1 MAASAVSTDPAAAEP
16 APAEPA
22 APAAAPDADATAPDA
37 DAAER
42 AKRRATCGV
51 IAAMLCASSVM
62 IGYHVHGLGWEVL
75 LDPSQKQLRVSD
87 AAADALVANHTF
99 LHVGGPHRGGTTV
112 LWRALRTHPQISGFA
127 DKTGADL
134 SEGIF
139 LQQVYPTFGIG
150 NELSAAQMTANRKPT
165 RGLGR

>member
-1 MAASAVSTDPAAAEP
+1 MQTVVLPRRPSQ
-16 APAEPA
+16 
-22 APAAAPDADATAPDA
+22 
-37 DAAER
+37 
-42 AKRRATCGV
+42 RRAWLLVLPLLTLVYLAVLHPILRRYSALFFLPQPLKTLPLDEAGAQALL
-51 IAAMLCASSVM
+51 AA
-62 IGYHVHGLGWEVL
+62 HRL
-75 LDPSQKQLRVSD
+75 LL
-87 AAADALVANHTF
+87 L
-99 LHVGGPHRGGTTV
+99 GGPHRGGTTV

-150 NELSAAQMTANRKPT
+150 NELSAAQMTANRKPM

>member
-22 APAAAPDADATAPDA
+22 APAAAPDVDATAPDA

-112 LWRALRTHPQISGFA
+112 LWRRSARTRRSRA
-127 DKTGADL
+127 
-134 SEGIF
+134 S
-139 LQQVYPTFGIG
+139 
-150 NELSAAQMTANRKPT
+150 PT
-165 RGLGR
+165 RPAPTSPRASSCSRSTRPSASATSSRPRE

>member
-1 MAASAVSTDPAAAEP
+1 MGRRDGAAAGY
-16 APAEPA
+16 
-22 APAAAPDADATAPDA
+22 
-37 DAAER
+37 AAER
-42 AKRRATCGV
+42 AQRRATCGV

-139 LQQVYPTFGIG
+139 LQSVYPK
-150 NELSAAQMTANRKPT
+150 LSLDHPPLFFLKKRHA
-165 RGLGR
+165 RGVGLEA